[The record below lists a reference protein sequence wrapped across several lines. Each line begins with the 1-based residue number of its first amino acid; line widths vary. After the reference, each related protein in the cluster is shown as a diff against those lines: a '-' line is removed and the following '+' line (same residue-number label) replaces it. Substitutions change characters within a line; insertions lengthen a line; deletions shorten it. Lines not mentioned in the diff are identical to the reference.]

1 MSNLIPL
8 PNNVPAHIAA
18 RMGKSVL
25 ADSIAGGLQTG
36 AVPRIS
42 LKGSRFRIVED
53 GVETVLDTM
62 TIDVVIVGAN
72 PGISKTWYAKQWK
85 PDDEPTAPDC
95 FSMNG
100 KTPDP
105 SASDPQNDLCSTCP
119 HNAWG
124 SKITPNGQQVKA
136 CADTKR
142 LAVLPADDVEE
153 GKVYLLTVTPAVLK
167 DLAQYQK
174 QLSMRGF
181 PPEMIRT
188 RLGFDTDASFPKL
201 TFKFGGFLEEHEI
214 EAVEKRIGTD
224 EVIDVTGERV
234 VEATPAPKQI
244 AKAAPVKPKT
254 VAKKAPEPV
263 EEEVV
268 EEVEEVAEAPKPAVK
283 KGFGSGSI
291 ASKVAAVEA
300 EAAAPAAKKGFGAAK
315 AATAAAAPAKKTAP
329 KPAPAAKEAADDDAL
344 ASEIADLMA
353 GLADDEGE

>member
-1 MSNLIPL
+1 MSNIVPS
-8 PNNVPAHIAA
+8 NINVPAHIAA

-25 ADSIAGGLQTG
+25 ADNIAGGLQTG
-36 AVPRIS
+36 GVPRIS

-53 GVETVLDTM
+53 GIETVLDSM

-72 PGISKTWYAKQWK
+72 PGISKTWYAKQWNK
-85 PDDEPTAPDC
+85 DDEPTAPDC
-95 FSMNG
+95 YSLNG
-100 KTPDP
+100 KSPDP
-105 SASDPQNDLCSTCP
+105 ASADPQNDLCATCP

-124 SKITPNGQQVKA
+124 SKVTPNGQQVKA

-142 LAVLPADDVEE
+142 LAVLSADDVEDS
-153 GKVYLLTVTPAVLK
+153 KVYLLTVTPAVLK

-201 TFKFGGFLEEHEI
+201 TFKFGGFLDEAQI
-214 EAVEKRIGTD
+214 EAVEKRLGSE
-224 EVIDVTGERV
+224 EVIDVTGEREPV
-234 VEATPAPKQI
+234 AAPAAKQI
-244 AKAAPVKPKT
+244 AKPASIKPKA

-263 EEEVV
+263 EEEV
-268 EEVEEVAEAPKPAVK
+268 EEVEAEEVEDPKPAAK
-283 KGFGSGSI
+283 KGFGGGSI

-300 EAAAPAAKKGFGAAK
+300 EATAPAKKGFGAAK
-315 AATAAAAPAKKTAP
+315 AAPAAAAPVKKTAP

-344 ASEIADLMA
+344 ANEIADLMA
-353 GLADDEGE
+353 GLADDESE